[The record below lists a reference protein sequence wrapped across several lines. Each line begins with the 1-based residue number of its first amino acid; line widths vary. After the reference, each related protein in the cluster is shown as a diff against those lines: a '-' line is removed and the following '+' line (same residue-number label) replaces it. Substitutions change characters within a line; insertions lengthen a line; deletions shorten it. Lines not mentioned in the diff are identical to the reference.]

1 MIKNRTITINEREFA
16 DIMANTVVKFIDKY
30 PIGSCLMTRFCAMVH
45 TIIFE
50 SGKYETANTDTDT
63 DTPFKVGDKVFV
75 TDNDGDGNIFVNRVV
90 TVSEA
95 YDDIYDDSCIV
106 TDGKCEQTINF
117 KNLRKVVN

>member
-63 DTPFKVGDKVFV
+63 EAPFKSGDTVFV
-75 TDNDGDGNIFVNRVV
+75 TDNEGDGNKFVNRVV
-90 TVSEA
+90 TVVKV
-95 YDDIYDDSCIV
+95 YDDDSCEV
-106 TDGKCEQTINF
+106 TDGEREQTVYF
-117 KNLRKVVN
+117 KNLRKVKTS